1 MHTGTESRRL
11 AVVDLDW
18 DHVRAVDI
26 HAALRSFLPA
36 SGRIASVTV
45 YPSDYGLQRM
55 QEEAAHGPQVCSLGD
70 QVTCHASSDYFP
82 LRLSQCTSAPFF
94 GTFPRL
100 FNLAARIQGIY
111 NPLENGHSNLG
122 KQGGSRRHSK
132 RDGDQANDEDQT
144 DSEDAASDGS
154 SHESDSQADEVRS

>member
-1 MHTGTESRRL
+1 MARRCAVWGTRS
-11 AVVDLDW
+11 
-18 DHVRAVDI
+18 HVICPVI
-26 HAALRSFLPA
+26 
-36 SGRIASVTV
+36 I
-45 YPSDYGLQRM
+45 
-55 QEEAAHGPQVCSLGD
+55 
-70 QVTCHASSDYFP
+70 CH

-94 GTFPRL
+94 GTFLRL

-132 RDGDQANDEDQT
+132 RDSDQANGEDQT

-154 SHESDSQADEVRS
+154 GHESDSQADEVRS